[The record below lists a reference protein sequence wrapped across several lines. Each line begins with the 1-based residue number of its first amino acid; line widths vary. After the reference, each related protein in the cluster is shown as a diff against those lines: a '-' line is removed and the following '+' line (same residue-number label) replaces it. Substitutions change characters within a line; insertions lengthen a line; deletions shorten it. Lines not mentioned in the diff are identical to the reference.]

1 MKLRYKEMDKK
12 VYYGEY
18 TLKHWIELL
27 LKNNLELPP
36 YQRNFVW
43 KKEQVKEFIKGIK
56 DGSFIPP
63 VTIGVC
69 NIEAENHNLILDGQQ
84 RLSSILLAY
93 YDVYPRENA
102 FPRNDD
108 DLTMADG
115 VAEEDDDD
123 EPVEYLEWSLHMFA
137 KKGPTE
143 QGVRESITDQQYER
157 INYGVDQS
165 FFENNYIPF
174 SFIIPNTNNETEQI
188 DFFSSLFRNINILG
202 TSLSLFESRQS
213 LYFLKKEL
221 QSFFNPEC
229 CKSLKIELTTK
240 NQAYDFVRTI
250 SILSQYKKEQRF
262 NRLAQN
268 YKSKMEKY
276 YEEYIYAV
284 VNDKNEGIFTQFSTI
299 FPNEDFKPRIEKLSE
314 ALQDLKYDELHF
326 TSIIDS
332 DVYMFGLVYNVVIEG
347 KSIDYRRKEEL
358 LRKLSQ
364 KIHQFKN
371 NSDSHKSSPSL
382 LKHMRKRVEESLKIF
397 NRYAIRPVQ

>member
-1 MKLRYKEMDKK
+1 MDKK

-27 LKNNLELPP
+27 LKSNLELPP

-43 KKEQVKEFIKGIK
+43 KKEQVKEFINGVK

-69 NIEAENHNLILDGQQ
+69 NIDAGNHNLILDGQQ

-93 YDVYPRENA
+93 YGVYPKENV
-102 FPRNDD
+102 FQRNVNE
-108 DLTMADG
+108 LIMADG
-115 VAEEDDDD
+115 MEEDDDD
-123 EPVEYLEWSLHMFA
+123 VVVEYLDWSLRMFTE
-137 KKGPTE
+137 KGPTE
-143 QGVRESITDQQYER
+143 QGVQASITEQQYER
-157 INYGVDQS
+157 INYGVDLS

-188 DFFSSLFRNINILG
+188 EFFSSLFRNINILG

-240 NQAYDFVRTI
+240 SQAYDFVRTI

-262 NRLAQN
+262 DRLAQN

-284 VNDKNEGIFTQFSTI
+284 VNNRNEGIFTQFSNI
-299 FPNEDFKPRIEKLSE
+299 FPNEDFKPRIDKLSE
-314 ALQDLKYDELHF
+314 ALRNLKYDELHF

-347 KSIDYRRKEEL
+347 NSIDYNRKEEL
-358 LRKLSQ
+358 LDELSLQ
-364 KIHQFKN
+364 IEQFKN
-371 NSDSHKSSPSL
+371 TSDSHKSSPSL
-382 LKHMRKRVEESLKIF
+382 LKHMRRRVEASLTIF
-397 NRYAIRPVQ
+397 KKYAAVHPIQ